1 MCVFGDYLA
10 SRILLINAHV
20 ALGGGFGP
28 GFLIAGGY
36 DFVGDA
42 YNGGNTP
49 VPDPDP
55 MDNCVGHGTHVAG
68 IIAAQPGNIYN
79 ITGVAYKSSI
89 NSYRVF
95 GCTGTVQDP

>member
-1 MCVFGDYLA
+1 MYVFALFLFLMRNLM
-10 SRILLINAHV
+10 SLPI

-42 YNGGNTP
+42 YTGSNTP

-55 MDNCVGHGTHVAG
+55 MDTCFGHGTHVAG

-79 ITGVAYKSSI
+79 ITGVAYKASLYA
-89 NSYRVF
+89 YRVL
-95 GCTGTVQDP
+95 GCTGSVQDP